1 VPFGLSWDRIIL
13 VLIVLVFVV
22 GPERIPTAVNWA
34 MSSLRKL
41 RTMASGAQAELRT
54 QIGPE
59 LDELRR
65 QVAEL
70 QSLKE
75 IQELRTLRDLNPKT
89 IIGKNFLGEEFS
101 GGITGFLGLNKTDN
115 GESGSSAGGGST
127 AVAGAADPG
136 ATAASNGGAEPSAGA
151 VGGASGYGGD
161 SGQTIAAAPD
171 PTPVGGS
178 ADQPAAALAGAG
190 RHRADPGERAARVLG
205 VGETPP
211 VDYDAT

>member
-59 LDELRR
+59 LEELRR

-101 GGITGFLGLNKTDN
+101 GGITGFLGLNKPAN
-115 GESGSSAGGGST
+115 GDAGSAAAAAGSAPGN
-127 AVAGAADPG
+127 GAAEP
-136 ATAASNGGAEPSAGA
+136 TAAPVDSPPTVAA
-151 VGGASGYGGD
+151 V
-161 SGQTIAAAPD
+161 PD
-171 PTPVGGS
+171 PAAVTGS
-178 ADQPAAALAGAG
+178 ANGDGSLAAAG
-190 RHRADPGERAARVLG
+190 RHRAADERSVRALA
-205 VGETPP
+205 VGEMPP
-211 VDYDAT
+211 VDLDAT